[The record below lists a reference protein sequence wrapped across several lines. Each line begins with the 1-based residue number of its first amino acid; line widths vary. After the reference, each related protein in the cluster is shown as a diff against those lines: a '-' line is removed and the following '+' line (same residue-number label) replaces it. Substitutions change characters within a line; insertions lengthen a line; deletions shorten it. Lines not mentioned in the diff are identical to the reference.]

1 MAPDE
6 RGEKL
11 MKSYERETLFNKI
24 IRITFLWIAVIF
36 VITPF
41 LWVILSSLKTPA
53 DLSRPMSIIFTP
65 ILDNWIN
72 VLSGEIPGN
81 FVVSLIVGLAT
92 VGISLM
98 VGLPAAYSIS
108 QYKTGGRL
116 ARFSILVSEIVPSS
130 VLVVPIFLVAYF
142 IKING
147 TIGPIIVAHLT
158 FVLPIVTWFLIG
170 FFDYVPK
177 SIEEQALVDGCTR
190 LRAFITIVLPQVLPG
205 IGAASIFG
213 FILSWNDMFYALILG
228 GAGAKTLP
236 VAIAGYNTFRGVQLG
251 EMSVAIL
258 VSAIP
263 TLILSFFIQKR
274 LIKGMAGGAVKE

>member
-1 MAPDE
+1 
-6 RGEKL
+6 